1 MALNYIWVAFFLV
14 AFVVALLKFFISGDT
29 EIFKII
35 VEGMFNSSRV
45 AVMDIALPLIGV
57 MTFFLGILK
66 VGEEAGAIRKLA
78 KVIAPFFSKLFPEV
92 PKDHPANGQM
102 IMNFS
107 ANMLG
112 LDNAATPFGLKAM
125 QSLQELNPSKDTASN
140 AQIMFMVLHSAGPVL
155 IPVSII
161 AQRAIYNAA
170 DPSDIF
176 IPALISV
183 YVATLTGLL
192 FVGIRQKL
200 NFFDK
205 TLMSWLVGLTAFI
218 GFVIWYFGNLPK
230 EEIETTSKVVSNLV
244 LLIFIV
250 GFIGGGVYKK
260 VDVFAAFIDGAK
272 SGFETSIKVIPY
284 LVGLLVAI
292 GALRNCGALD
302 YVVDALKF
310 LFSLTGLN
318 TDFTEALPTA
328 LMHPLSA
335 SGSRA
340 MMIDAMKTHGA
351 DSFIG
356 RLSCVFQAS
365 SDTIL
370 YILALYF
377 GSVNIKN
384 TRYTLAAGLLAD
396 LAGVV
401 TAIIVSY
408 IFFH

>member
-1 MALNYIWVAFFLV
+1 MALNYIWVGFFLV
-14 AFVVALLKFFISGDT
+14 AFIVALFKLIFFGDT
-29 EIFKII
+29 EIFKLII
-35 VEGMFNSSRV
+35 DGMFESAES
-45 AVMDIALPLIGV
+45 AVMNLALPLAGV

-66 VGEEAGAIRKLA
+66 IGEEAGVIRKLA
-78 KVIAPFFSKLFPEV
+78 KVISPFFSRLFPEV

-140 AQIMFMVLHSAGPVL
+140 SQIMFMVLHSAGPVL
-155 IPVSII
+155 IPISIM

-183 YVATLTGLL
+183 YMATFTGLL
-192 FVGIRQKL
+192 FVGIKQKI
-200 NFFDK
+200 NFFEK
-205 TLMSWLVGLTAFI
+205 TLFLWLLGISGFI
-218 GFVIWYFGNLPK
+218 GFVLWYFAGLPK
-230 EEIETTSKVVSNLV
+230 EEIETTSKVVSNLI
-244 LLIFIV
+244 LMLFIV
-250 GFIGGGVYKK
+250 GFIGGAVFKK
-260 VDVFAAFIDGAK
+260 VDVFSAFVDGAK
-272 SGFETSIKVIPY
+272 SGFETSVKVIPY
-284 LVGLLVAI
+284 LVGMLVAI
-292 GALRNCGALD
+292 SAFRNSGALD
-302 YVVDALKF
+302 YVVDGFKF
-310 LFSLTGLN
+310 AFSFTGLN
-318 TDFTEALPTA
+318 TDFTDALPTA
-328 LMHPLSA
+328 LMHPLSG

-340 MMIDAMKTHGA
+340 MMIDSMKTFGA

-377 GSVNIKN
+377 GSVSIKH
-384 TRYTLAAGLLAD
+384 TRYTLVAGLLAD
-396 LAGVV
+396 LVGVI
-401 TAIIVSY
+401 TAIFVSY

>member
-1 MALNYIWVAFFLV
+1 MALNYIWVGFFLV
-14 AFVVALLKFFISGDT
+14 AFIVALFKLIFFGDT
-29 EIFKII
+29 EIFKLII
-35 VEGMFNSSRV
+35 DGMFESAES
-45 AVMDIALPLIGV
+45 AVMNLALPLAGV

-66 VGEEAGAIRKLA
+66 IGEEAGVIRKLA
-78 KVIAPFFSKLFPEV
+78 KVISPFFSRLFPEV

-140 AQIMFMVLHSAGPVL
+140 SQIMFMVLHSAGPVL
-155 IPVSII
+155 IPISIM

-183 YVATLTGLL
+183 YMATFTGLL
-192 FVGIRQKL
+192 FVGIKQKI
-200 NFFDK
+200 NFFEK
-205 TLMSWLVGLTAFI
+205 TLFLWLLGISGFI
-218 GFVIWYFGNLPK
+218 GFVLWYFAGLPK
-230 EEIETTSKVVSNLV
+230 EEIETTSKVVSNLI
-244 LLIFIV
+244 LMLFIV
-250 GFIGGGVYKK
+250 GFIGGAVYKK
-260 VDVFAAFIDGAK
+260 VDVFSAFVDGAK
-272 SGFETSIKVIPY
+272 SGFETSVKVIPY
-284 LVGLLVAI
+284 LVGMLVAI
-292 GALRNCGALD
+292 SAFRNSGALD
-302 YVVDALKF
+302 YVVDGFKF
-310 LFSLTGLN
+310 AFSFTGLN
-318 TDFTEALPTA
+318 TDFTDALPTA
-328 LMHPLSA
+328 LMHPLSG

-340 MMIDAMKTHGA
+340 MMIDSMKTFGA

-377 GSVNIKN
+377 GSVSIKH
-384 TRYTLAAGLLAD
+384 TRYTLVAGLLAD
-396 LAGVV
+396 LVGVI
-401 TAIIVSY
+401 TAIFVSY

>member
-1 MALNYIWVAFFLV
+1 MALNYIWVGFFLV
-14 AFVVALLKFFISGDT
+14 AFIVALFKLIFFGDT
-29 EIFKII
+29 EIFKLII
-35 VEGMFNSSRV
+35 DGMFESAES
-45 AVMDIALPLIGV
+45 AVMNLALPLAGV

-66 VGEEAGAIRKLA
+66 IGEEAGVIRKLA
-78 KVIAPFFSKLFPEV
+78 KVISPFFSRLFPEV

-140 AQIMFMVLHSAGPVL
+140 SQIMFMVLHSAGPVL
-155 IPVSII
+155 IPISIM

-183 YVATLTGLL
+183 YMATFTGLL
-192 FVGIRQKL
+192 FVGIKQKI
-200 NFFDK
+200 NFFEK
-205 TLMSWLVGLTAFI
+205 TLFLWLLGISGFI
-218 GFVIWYFGNLPK
+218 GFVLWYFAGLPK
-230 EEIETTSKVVSNLV
+230 EEIETTSKVVSNLI
-244 LLIFIV
+244 LMLFIV
-250 GFIGGGVYKK
+250 GFIGGAVYKK
-260 VDVFAAFIDGAK
+260 VDVFSAFIDGAK
-272 SGFETSIKVIPY
+272 SGFETSVKVIPY
-284 LVGLLVAI
+284 LVGMLVAI
-292 GALRNCGALD
+292 SAFRNSGALD
-302 YVVDALKF
+302 YMVDGFKF
-310 LFSLTGLN
+310 AFSFTGLN
-318 TDFTEALPTA
+318 TDFTDALPTA
-328 LMHPLSA
+328 LMHPLSG

-340 MMIDAMKTHGA
+340 MMIDSMKTFGA

-377 GSVNIKN
+377 GSVSIKH
-384 TRYTLAAGLLAD
+384 TRYTLVAGLLAD
-396 LAGVV
+396 LVGVI
-401 TAIIVSY
+401 TAIFVSY

>member
-35 VEGMFNSSRV
+35 VEGMFNSSKV

-205 TLMSWLVGLTAFI
+205 TLMGWLVGLTAFI

-260 VDVFAAFIDGAK
+260 VDVFSAFIDGAK

-292 GALRNCGALD
+292 GAFRNCGALD
-302 YVVDALKF
+302 YIVDALKF
-310 LFSLTGLN
+310 LFSFTGIN

-384 TRYTLAAGLLAD
+384 TRYTLVAGLLAD

-401 TAIIVSY
+401 TAIVVSY

>member
-14 AFVVALLKFFISGDT
+14 AFFVALLKLIFTGDT

-35 VEGMFNSSRV
+35 VEGIFESSKM
-45 AVMDIALPLIGV
+45 AVLDIALPLAGV

-66 VGEEAGAIRKLA
+66 IGEEAGVIRVLA
-78 KVIAPFFSKLFPEV
+78 RIIGPFFSRLFPEV
-92 PKDHPANGQM
+92 PREHPANGQM

-183 YVATLTGLL
+183 YVATLTGMLY
-192 FVGIRQKL
+192 VGIRQRI
-200 NFFDK
+200 NFFDR
-205 TLMSWLVGLTAFI
+205 TLMSWLAGLTGFI
-218 GFVIWYFGNLPK
+218 GFVIWYFGRLPK

-244 LLIFIV
+244 LFLFIA

-260 VDVFAAFIDGAK
+260 VDVFSAFIEGAK
-272 SGFETSIKVIPY
+272 SGFETSVKVIPY

-292 GALRNCGALD
+292 GAFRNCGALT
-302 YVVDALKF
+302 YVVDGLKF
-310 LFSLTGLN
+310 LFGLTGMN
-318 TDFTEALPTA
+318 TDFTDALPTA
-328 LMHPLSA
+328 LMHPLSG

-340 MMIDAMKTHGA
+340 MMIDSMKTFGA

-377 GSVNIKN
+377 GSVSIKH
-384 TRYTLAAGLLAD
+384 TRYTLVGGLLAD

-401 TAIIVSY
+401 TAIVVSY

>member
-35 VEGMFNSSRV
+35 VEGMFNSSKV

-205 TLMSWLVGLTAFI
+205 TLMGWLVGLTAFI

-260 VDVFAAFIDGAK
+260 VDVFSAFIDGAK

-292 GALRNCGALD
+292 GAFRNCGALD
-302 YVVDALKF
+302 YIVDALKF
-310 LFSLTGLN
+310 LFSFTGIN

-384 TRYTLAAGLLAD
+384 TRYTLVAGLLAD

>member
-1 MALNYIWVAFFLV
+1 MVLNYIWIGFFLV
-14 AFVVALLKFFISGDT
+14 AFLVALFKLIFFGDT

-35 VEGMFNSSRV
+35 IEGMFDSAES
-45 AVMDIALPLIGV
+45 AVMKLALPLAGV

-66 VGEEAGAIRKLA
+66 LGEEAGVIRRLA
-78 KVIAPFFSKLFPEV
+78 KIIAPFFSRLFPEV
-92 PKDHPANGQM
+92 PRDHPANGQM

-125 QSLQELNPSKDTASN
+125 QSLQELNPKKDTASN
-140 AQIMFMVLHSAGPVL
+140 SQIMFMVLHSAGPVL
-155 IPVSII
+155 IPISIM
-161 AQRAIYNAA
+161 AQRAIYKAA

-192 FVGIRQKL
+192 FVGIKQRL

-205 TLMSWLVGLTAFI
+205 VLMSWILGITGFI
-218 GFVIWYFGNLPK
+218 GFVLWFFSNLPK
-230 EEIETTSKVVSNLV
+230 EEIEVVSKVVSNLV
-244 LLIFIV
+244 LMTFICGFV
-250 GFIGGGVYKK
+250 GGALYKK
-260 VDVFAAFIDGAK
+260 VDIFPTFIEGAK
-272 SGFETSIKVIPY
+272 SGFETAVRVIPY
-284 LVGLLVAI
+284 LVGMLVAI
-292 GALRNCGALD
+292 SAFRNSGALD
-302 YVVDALKF
+302 YVVDFLKWI
-310 LFSLTGLN
+310 FSFTGIN
-318 TDFTEALPTA
+318 TDFTNALPTA
-328 LMHPLSA
+328 LMHPLSG

-340 MMIDAMKTHGA
+340 MMIETMEQYGV
-351 DSFIG
+351 DSFEG
-356 RLSCVFQAS
+356 RLSGVFQAC

-377 GSVNIKN
+377 GSVSIKH
-384 TRYTLAAGLLAD
+384 TRYTLVAGLCAD

>member
-1 MALNYIWVAFFLV
+1 MALNYIWVGFFLV
-14 AFVVALLKFFISGDT
+14 AFIVALFKLIFFGDT
-29 EIFKII
+29 EIFKLII
-35 VEGMFNSSRV
+35 DGMFESAES
-45 AVMDIALPLIGV
+45 AVMNLALPLAGV

-66 VGEEAGAIRKLA
+66 IGEEAGVIRKLA
-78 KVIAPFFSKLFPEV
+78 KVISPFFSRLFPEV

-140 AQIMFMVLHSAGPVL
+140 SQIMFMVLHSAGPVL
-155 IPVSII
+155 IPISIM
-161 AQRAIYNAA
+161 AQRAIYNAV

-183 YVATLTGLL
+183 YMATFTGLL
-192 FVGIRQKL
+192 FVGIKQKI
-200 NFFDK
+200 NFFEK
-205 TLMSWLVGLTAFI
+205 TLFLWLLGISGFI
-218 GFVIWYFGNLPK
+218 GFVLWYFAGLPK
-230 EEIETTSKVVSNLV
+230 EEIETTSKVVSNLI
-244 LLIFIV
+244 LMLFIV
-250 GFIGGGVYKK
+250 GFIGGAVYKK
-260 VDVFAAFIDGAK
+260 VDVFSAFIDGAK
-272 SGFETSIKVIPY
+272 SGFETSVKVIPY
-284 LVGLLVAI
+284 LVGMLVAI
-292 GALRNCGALD
+292 SAFRNSGALD
-302 YVVDALKF
+302 YVVDGFKF
-310 LFSLTGLN
+310 AFSFTGLN
-318 TDFTEALPTA
+318 TDFTDALPTA
-328 LMHPLSA
+328 LMHPLSG

-340 MMIDAMKTHGA
+340 MMIDSMKTFGA

-377 GSVNIKN
+377 GSVSIKH
-384 TRYTLAAGLLAD
+384 TRYTLVAGLLAD
-396 LAGVV
+396 LVGVI
-401 TAIIVSY
+401 TAIFVSY

>member
-1 MALNYIWVAFFLV
+1 MALNYIWVGFFLV
-14 AFVVALLKFFISGDT
+14 AFIVALLKLIFFGDT
-29 EIFKII
+29 EIFKLII
-35 VEGMFNSSRV
+35 DGMFESAES
-45 AVMDIALPLIGV
+45 AVMNLALPLAGV

-66 VGEEAGAIRKLA
+66 IGEEAGVIRKLA
-78 KVIAPFFSKLFPEV
+78 KVISPFFSRLFPEV

-140 AQIMFMVLHSAGPVL
+140 SQIMFMVLHSAGPVL
-155 IPVSII
+155 IPISIM

-183 YVATLTGLL
+183 YMATFTGLL
-192 FVGIRQKL
+192 FVGIKQKI
-200 NFFDK
+200 NFFEK
-205 TLMSWLVGLTAFI
+205 TLFLWLLGISGFI
-218 GFVIWYFGNLPK
+218 GFVLWYFAGLPK
-230 EEIETTSKVVSNLV
+230 EEIETTSKVVSNLI
-244 LLIFIV
+244 LMLFIV
-250 GFIGGGVYKK
+250 GFIGGAVYKK
-260 VDVFAAFIDGAK
+260 VDVFSAFIDGAK
-272 SGFETSIKVIPY
+272 SGFETSVKVIPY
-284 LVGLLVAI
+284 LVGMLVAI
-292 GALRNCGALD
+292 SAFRNSGALD
-302 YVVDALKF
+302 YVVDGFKF
-310 LFSLTGLN
+310 AFSFTGLN
-318 TDFTEALPTA
+318 TDFINALPTA
-328 LMHPLSA
+328 LMHPLSG

-340 MMIDAMKTHGA
+340 MMIDSMKTFGA

-377 GSVNIKN
+377 GSVSIKH
-384 TRYTLAAGLLAD
+384 TRYTLVAGLLAD
-396 LAGVV
+396 LVGVI
-401 TAIIVSY
+401 TAIFVSY

>member
-1 MALNYIWVAFFLV
+1 MVLNYIWIGFFLV
-14 AFVVALLKFFISGDT
+14 AFLVALFKLIFFGDT

-35 VEGMFNSSRV
+35 IEGMFDSAES
-45 AVMDIALPLIGV
+45 AVMKLALPLAGV

-66 VGEEAGAIRKLA
+66 LGEEAGVIRRLA
-78 KVIAPFFSKLFPEV
+78 KIIAPFFSRLFPEV
-92 PKDHPANGQM
+92 PRDHPANGQM

-125 QSLQELNPSKDTASN
+125 QSLQELNPKKDTASN
-140 AQIMFMVLHSAGPVL
+140 SQIMFMVLHSAGPVL
-155 IPVSII
+155 IPISIM
-161 AQRAIYNAA
+161 AQRAIYKAA

-192 FVGIRQKL
+192 FVGIKQRL

-205 TLMSWLVGLTAFI
+205 VLMSWILGITGFI
-218 GFVIWYFGNLPK
+218 GFVLWFFSNLPK
-230 EEIETTSKVVSNLV
+230 EEIEVVSKVVSNLV
-244 LLIFIV
+244 LMTFICGFV
-250 GFIGGGVYKK
+250 GGALYKK
-260 VDVFAAFIDGAK
+260 VDIFPTFIDGAK
-272 SGFETSIKVIPY
+272 SGFETAVRVIPY
-284 LVGLLVAI
+284 LVGMLVAI
-292 GALRNCGALD
+292 SAFRNSGALD
-302 YVVDALKF
+302 YVVDFLKWI
-310 LFSLTGLN
+310 FSFTGIN
-318 TDFTEALPTA
+318 TDFTNALPTA
-328 LMHPLSA
+328 LMHPLSG

-340 MMIDAMKTHGA
+340 MMIETMKKYGV
-351 DSFIG
+351 DSFEG
-356 RLSCVFQAS
+356 RLSGVFQAC

-377 GSVNIKN
+377 GSVSIKH
-384 TRYTLAAGLLAD
+384 TRYTLVAGLLAD

-401 TAIIVSY
+401 TAIFVSY

>member
-1 MALNYIWVAFFLV
+1 MALNYIWVGFFLV
-14 AFVVALLKFFISGDT
+14 AFIVALFKLIFFGDT
-29 EIFKII
+29 EIFKLII
-35 VEGMFNSSRV
+35 DGMFESAES
-45 AVMDIALPLIGV
+45 AVMNLALPLAGV

-66 VGEEAGAIRKLA
+66 IGEEAGVIRKLA
-78 KVIAPFFSKLFPEV
+78 KVISPFFSRLFPEV

-140 AQIMFMVLHSAGPVL
+140 SQIMFMVLHSAGPVL
-155 IPVSII
+155 IPISIM

-183 YVATLTGLL
+183 YMATFTGLL
-192 FVGIRQKL
+192 FVGIKQKI
-200 NFFDK
+200 NFFEK
-205 TLMSWLVGLTAFI
+205 TLFLWLLGISGFI
-218 GFVIWYFGNLPK
+218 GFVLWYFAGLPK
-230 EEIETTSKVVSNLV
+230 EEIETTSKVVSNLI
-244 LLIFIV
+244 LMLFIV
-250 GFIGGGVYKK
+250 GFIGGAVYKK
-260 VDVFAAFIDGAK
+260 VDVFSAFVDGAK
-272 SGFETSIKVIPY
+272 SSFETSVKVIPY
-284 LVGLLVAI
+284 LVGMLVAI
-292 GALRNCGALD
+292 SAFRNSGALD
-302 YVVDALKF
+302 YVVDGFKF
-310 LFSLTGLN
+310 AFSFTGLN
-318 TDFTEALPTA
+318 TDFTDALPTA
-328 LMHPLSA
+328 LMHPLSG

-340 MMIDAMKTHGA
+340 MMIDSMKTFGA

-377 GSVNIKN
+377 GSVSIKH
-384 TRYTLAAGLLAD
+384 TRYTLVAGLLAD
-396 LAGVV
+396 LVGVI
-401 TAIIVSY
+401 TAIFVSY

>member
-1 MALNYIWVAFFLV
+1 MVLNYIWVGFFLV
-14 AFVVALLKFFISGDT
+14 AFVVALVKLIFFGDT
-29 EIFKII
+29 EIFKLLID
-35 VEGMFNSSRV
+35 GMFDSAET
-45 AVMDIALPLIGV
+45 AVMKIALPLAGV
-57 MTFFLGILK
+57 MTFFMGLLK
-66 VGEEAGAIRKLA
+66 IGEEAGVIRF
-78 KVIAPFFSKLFPEV
+78 IARIISPFFSKLFPEV
-92 PKDHPANGQM
+92 PKDHKANGQM

-112 LDNAATPFGLKAM
+112 LDNAATPFGLSAM
-125 QSLQELNPSKDTASN
+125 KSLQELNPSKDTASN

-155 IPVSII
+155 IPLSIM

-183 YVATLTGLL
+183 YVATITGMI
-192 FVGIRQKL
+192 FVGIKQKI

-205 TLMSWLVGLTAFI
+205 TLLMWLGGITLFI
-218 GFVIWYFGNLPK
+218 AWVLWYFSGLPK
-230 EEIETTSKVVSNLV
+230 EQIEQTSKVVSNLT
-244 LLIFIV
+244 LFTFIC
-250 GFIGGGVYKK
+250 GFIGGGLYKK
-260 VDVFAAFIDGAK
+260 VDIFPTFIEGAK

-284 LVGLLVAI
+284 LVGMLVAI
-292 GALRNCGALD
+292 SALRNSGVLG
-302 YVVDALKF
+302 YFVEGFKYIVG
-310 LFSLTGLN
+310 LTGYIPVYA
-318 TDFTEALPTA
+318 DALPTA
-328 LMHPLSA
+328 LMHPLSG

-340 MMIDAMKTHGA
+340 MMIDSMKTFGP

-377 GSVNIKN
+377 GSVSIKH

-396 LAGVV
+396 LASVI
-401 TAIIVSY
+401 TAIAVSY
-408 IFFH
+408 LFFY

>member
-1 MALNYIWVAFFLV
+1 MVLNYIWIGFFLV
-14 AFVVALLKFFISGDT
+14 AFVVTLIKLIFFGDT

-35 VEGMFNSSRV
+35 IEGMFDSAES
-45 AVMDIALPLIGV
+45 AVMKLALPLAGV

-66 VGEEAGAIRKLA
+66 LGEEAGVIRRLA
-78 KVIAPFFSKLFPEV
+78 RIIAPFFSRLFPEV

-125 QSLQELNPSKDTASN
+125 QSLQELNPNKDTASN
-140 AQIMFMVLHSAGPVL
+140 SQIMFMVLHSAGPVL
-155 IPVSII
+155 IPISIM
-161 AQRAIYNAA
+161 AQRAIYKAV

-192 FVGIRQKL
+192 FVGIKQRL

-205 TLMSWLVGLTAFI
+205 TLMGWLLGITGFI
-218 GFVIWYFGNLPK
+218 GFVLWYFSRLPK
-230 EEIETTSKVVSNLV
+230 EEIEVVSKVVSNLV
-244 LLIFIV
+244 LMTFICGFV
-250 GFIGGGVYKK
+250 GGALYKK
-260 VDVFAAFIDGAK
+260 VDIFPTFIEGAK
-272 SGFETSIKVIPY
+272 SGFETAVKVIPY
-284 LVGLLVAI
+284 LVGMLVAI
-292 GALRNCGALD
+292 SAFRNSGALD
-302 YVVDALKF
+302 YVVDFLKWI
-310 LFSLTGLN
+310 FSFTGIN
-318 TDFTEALPTA
+318 TDFTNALPTA
-328 LMHPLSA
+328 LMHPLSG

-340 MMIDAMKTHGA
+340 MMIETMEQYGV
-351 DSFIG
+351 DSFEG
-356 RLSCVFQAS
+356 RLSGVFQAC

-377 GSVNIKN
+377 GSVSVKH
-384 TRYTLAAGLLAD
+384 TRYTLVAGLLAD
-396 LAGVV
+396 LAGVI
-401 TAIIVSY
+401 TAIVVSY